1 MNNQREVDF
10 TRMEDFVSNQF
21 MDMLVD
27 NMLEAFSLTDY
38 ELTIMD
44 PILTLWGVTRNQARE
59 AIKSKMDQMT
69 RYDNESFR
77 DLSDMERF

>member
-1 MNNQREVDF
+1 
-10 TRMEDFVSNQF
+10 MEDFVSNQF